1 MIQLFNWL
9 RRGSLERGLDREL
22 QYHLERRTAD
32 LITSGVSEPEARL
45 RAAAELGLSQVREEV
60 RDVWLGR
67 WIRDFLYDL
76 RFSARSLLRTPSFT
90 ATTLLSLAL
99 GMGATTAIYSLV
111 DQVILHALPVREPGR
126 LVLVDWNGD
135 DLITGAIGSSNLMP
149 YSVCRDLQQQT
160 RFLDGVLCRAEI
172 QVNLTA
178 GGDPRPVAAEIVSG
192 SYFPML
198 GVGPAL
204 GRVIE
209 PEDDAAPGAGPVVV
223 LSYDFWQAQFGGAAD
238 VVGRKVLIGKHPMIV
253 VGVAAAGFRGVDV
266 GAVPAFWIPTSMY
279 ADANLSTDEDL
290 LNSPTRWLQI
300 LARLRPGVSAAQ
312 AQAGLL
318 PWFRPWLEDGAR
330 RPGFPVITAE
340 KRRLYLASSLI
351 LTPAPQGHSPLR
363 RSLSQPLWLLFAA
376 TGVLLGLACLNVAG
390 LFLARGS
397 AHARELATRLALGAS
412 RSRVGRQLLADS
424 LLLAAAGGV
433 LGIALAPPA
442 MRALIAF
449 LPRDLAANALRPSL
463 SVDLL
468 GFALLTSFAA
478 GLLSGIAPA
487 LHVGRDNIVNPLR
500 ERGGTGFGGVR
511 LRKTIVT
518 LQVAFSLILLIGG
531 ALFLRTLTGLL
542 AKGPG
547 FDTASLLSFAIAPL
561 HNGYSR
567 TDASRLVRRLDEQVR
582 ALPAA
587 RSSAAARFAVLTGGH
602 WSNKV
607 TIQTDRRTVSDR
619 SVNFNAVGP
628 GFFATL
634 GVRLLA
640 GRDFGQS
647 DFRPAGEIGPR
658 CAIVN
663 QAFVKRYLAGRDPLG
678 VRIARGGGGSD
689 VKPNSPIVGVVADM
703 SYRGLRDNSEQ
714 VFFPLFEHDDTG
726 ATFYIKV
733 RGTPEQAIPSI
744 RHLIR
749 QDDPRLP
756 ILWFRTLDD
765 QVARS
770 LNTERMLAALSGAFG
785 ALALVLS
792 LIGLYGVMSF
802 VVTRRTREIGVRLAL
817 GATRA
822 SAIRLVLRDAAVMI
836 AAGIALAVPCA
847 AALGKLVQSQLFGVT
862 ATDPATVAAAALV
875 LAAGALAAAVV
886 PGLAGLEREPHGR
899 PPAGIAPCRPWPCT
913 LNQPQGGQ
921 PKCPVAASNGCW
933 RSHPQNLACEV
944 GPQLVT
950 SQPLG
955 RITPIPLPCQIGLV

>member
-1 MIQLFNWL
+1 MIQLLNWL
-9 RRGSLERGLDREL
+9 RRGSLERSLDREL
-22 QYHLERRTAD
+22 QYHFDRRVTDLTTAG
-32 LITSGVSEPEARL
+32 IPEPEAR
-45 RAAAELGLSQVREEV
+45 RRVAVELGLVHVREEV
-60 RDVWLGR
+60 RDVWLTR
-67 WIRDFLYDL
+67 WLCDFLYDL
-76 RFSARSLLRTPSFT
+76 RHSARSLLRSPGFT

-99 GMGATTAIYSLV
+99 GIGATTAIYSLV
-111 DQVILHALPVREPGR
+111 DQVILHALPVHDPGR

-149 YSVCRDLQQQT
+149 HPICRELQQQT

-178 GGDPRPVAAEIVSG
+178 GGDPSPVAAEIVSG
-192 SYFPML
+192 SYFPVL

-204 GRVIE
+204 GRLIE
-209 PEDDAAPGAGPVVV
+209 PGDDAAPGAGQVVV
-223 LSYDFWQAQFGGAAD
+223 LSYDFWHAQFGGAAD
-238 VVGRKVLIGKHPMIV
+238 IVGRKVLIGNRPMTV

-266 GAVPAFWIPTSMY
+266 GAVPALWIPTSMY
-279 ADANLSTDEDL
+279 ADANLGTDEDL
-290 LNSPTRWLQI
+290 LNGPTRWLQI

-318 PWFRPWLEDGAR
+318 PWFRPWLEDSAR
-330 RPGFPVITAE
+330 RLGFPVITAE

-397 AHARELATRLALGAS
+397 ARGREIGTRLALGAS
-412 RSRVGRQLLADS
+412 RGRIGRQLLADS
-424 LLLAAAGGV
+424 LLLAVAGGV

-449 LPRDLAANALRPSL
+449 LPRDLAANALHPSL
-463 SVDLL
+463 SLDLL

-478 GLLSGIAPA
+478 GLLSGLAPA
-487 LHVGRDNIVNPLR
+487 LHAGRDNIVNSLR

-511 LRKTIVT
+511 LRKAIVT
-518 LQVAFSLILLIGG
+518 LQVAFSLILLIGA

-547 FDTASLLSFAIAPL
+547 FDTSSLLSFAIAPL
-561 HNGYSR
+561 QNGYSR
-567 TDASRLVRRLDEQVR
+567 ADASRLVRRLDEQVR
-582 ALPAA
+582 ALPVA
-587 RSSAAARFAVLTGGH
+587 RSSAAARFAFLTGGA
-602 WSNKV
+602 WSNNA
-607 TIQTDRRTVSDR
+607 TIQTDRRIVSDR
-619 SVNFNAVGP
+619 SVNFNAVSP

-640 GRDFGQS
+640 GRDFDQS
-647 DFRPAGEIGPR
+647 DSRPAGEIGPR

-678 VRIARGGGGSD
+678 VRIARGGGPD

-703 SYRGLRDNSEQ
+703 SYRGVRDNSEQ

-733 RGTPEQAIPSI
+733 RGAPEQAIPSI
-744 RHLIR
+744 RRLVR

-765 QVARS
+765 QVNRS
-770 LNTERMLAALSGAFG
+770 LNTERMLAALSGSFG
-785 ALALVLS
+785 ALALLLS
-792 LIGLYGVMSF
+792 LVGLYGVMSF
-802 VVTRRTREIGVRLAL
+802 VVTRRTREIGIRLAL

-822 SAIRLVLRDAAVMI
+822 SALRLVLRDAVTMI
-836 AAGIALAVPCA
+836 AAGVALALPCV

-862 ATDPATVAAAALV
+862 ATDPATIAAAAMV
-875 LAAGALAAAVV
+875 LAAGALAAAFM
-886 PGLAGLEREPHGR
+886 
-899 PPAGIAPCRPWPCT
+899 PAWR
-913 LNQPQGGQ
+913 
-921 PKCPVAASNGCW
+921 ASNVSPTDAL
-933 RSHPQNLACEV
+933 RLE
-944 GPQLVT
+944 
-950 SQPLG
+950 
-955 RITPIPLPCQIGLV
+955 

>member
-1 MIQLFNWL
+1 MRQLFNWF
-9 RRGSLERGLDREL
+9 RRGSLERELDREL

-32 LITSGVSEPEARL
+32 RVAAGLPEAEAR
-45 RAAAELGLSQVREEV
+45 RHAAVELGLAQVREEV
-60 RDVWLGR
+60 RDVWLTR
-67 WIRDFLYDL
+67 WLRDFLYDL
-76 RFSARSLLRTPSFT
+76 RFSVRSLLRSPSFT

-99 GMGATTAIYSLV
+99 GIGATTAIYSLV
-111 DQVILHALPVREPGR
+111 DQVVLHALPVREPGR

-135 DLITGAIGSSNLMP
+135 DLITGAFGSFNLMP
-149 YSVCRDLQQQT
+149 YPICRDLQPQT

-192 SYFPML
+192 SYFPVL

-209 PEDDAAPGAGPVVV
+209 PEDDAAPGAAPVVV
-223 LSYDFWQAQFGGAAD
+223 LSYDFWKAQFGGASD
-238 VVGRKVLIGKHPMIV
+238 IVGRKVLIGNHPMTV

-279 ADANLSTDEDL
+279 ADANLDTGEDL

-318 PWFRPWLEDGAR
+318 GWFRPWLEDSAR

-340 KRRLYLASSLI
+340 RRRLYLASTLI
-351 LTPAPQGHSPLR
+351 LSPAPQGHSPLR

-376 TGVLLGLACLNVAG
+376 TGALLGLACLNAAG

-397 AHARELATRLALGAS
+397 ASARELATRLALGAS
-412 RSRVGRQLLADS
+412 RSRIGRQLLADS
-424 LLLAAAGGV
+424 LLLAVAGGV

-442 MRALIAF
+442 MRALTAF
-449 LPRDLAANALRPSL
+449 LPQDLAANALRPSL
-463 SVDLL
+463 SLHLL
-468 GFALLTSFAA
+468 AFAFVISLAA
-478 GLLSGIAPA
+478 GLASGLAPA
-487 LHVGRDNIVNPLR
+487 LHAGRDTIVNSLR
-500 ERGGTGFGGVR
+500 ERGGTAFSGVR
-511 LRKTIVT
+511 LRKTIVA
-518 LQVAFSLILLIGG
+518 LQMAFSLILVIGA

-547 FDTASLLSFAIAPL
+547 FDTESLLSFAIAPL

-567 TDASRLVRRLDEQVR
+567 ADASRLVRRLDEQVR

-587 RSSAAARFAVLTGGH
+587 RSSATARFAFLTGGA

-607 TIQTDRRTVSDR
+607 TIQTDRRTVSDG
-619 SVNFNAVGP
+619 SVNFNAVSP

-640 GRDFGQS
+640 GRDFDQS
-647 DFRPAGEIGPR
+647 DSRPAGEIGPR

-663 QAFVKRYLAGRDPLG
+663 EAFVKRYLAGRDPLG
-678 VRIARGGGGSD
+678 VRIARGGGGPD
-689 VKPNSPIVGVVADM
+689 VRPNSPIVGVVADM

-714 VFFPLFEHDDTG
+714 VFFPLFEQDDTG

-733 RGTPEQAIPSI
+733 RGAPARAIASI
-744 RHLIR
+744 RRLVR

-756 ILWFRTLDD
+756 ILWFRTLDE
-765 QVARS
+765 QVSRS
-770 LNTERMLAALSGAFG
+770 LSTERILAALSGTFG

-802 VVTRRTREIGVRLAL
+802 VVTRRTREIGIRLAL
-817 GATRA
+817 GATSA
-822 SAIRLVLRDAAVMI
+822 SAIRLILRDAAVMI
-836 AAGIALAVPCA
+836 AAGIALALPCVA
-847 AALGKLVQSQLFGVT
+847 VLGKLVQSQLFGVA
-862 ATDPATVAAAALV
+862 ATDPATVAGAALLLAAA
-875 LAAGALAAAVV
+875 ALAAAFIPAWRASTVS
-886 PGLAGLEREPHGR
+886 PTDALRLE
-899 PPAGIAPCRPWPCT
+899 
-913 LNQPQGGQ
+913 
-921 PKCPVAASNGCW
+921 
-933 RSHPQNLACEV
+933 
-944 GPQLVT
+944 
-950 SQPLG
+950 
-955 RITPIPLPCQIGLV
+955 